1 MQPKEYTPVSGPK
14 SLIWAELSFTWT
26 TWRGLVAT
34 GSTRDAST
42 PARAMEARRPE
53 TVPST

>member
-42 PARAMEARRPE
+42 PARAMEVRRPE